1 MSRIYYVIA
10 YPQNGFPVSLGWSEK
25 IKWAEKY
32 WKESL
37 GNSHC
42 VEIVEETNSDIL
54 SKIDDGFSDINEME
68 EVMKKRLVKCH
79 GIVLSEL
86 EWGILEDDFSQYRR
100 SLIQSFKK
108 VCGLYNILTEKGQS
122 GFRNFIDDFRNL
134 SDDAIFK
141 NYIYT
146 TPFIAKDDK
155 QDTLVQRL
163 ILIESYKESDQMDQ
177 EYREICNPR
186 AFEIAQHKDNR

>member
-1 MSRIYYVIA
+1 MSSVYYVVA
-10 YPQNGFPVSLGWSEK
+10 YPQNRFPVSLGWTEK

-37 GNSHC
+37 GNSQC
-42 VEIVEETNSDIL
+42 IEIVEEPHSDIL
-54 SKIDDGFSDINEME
+54 TKIDDGFSDIDEMD

-79 GIVLSEL
+79 GIILSEF
-86 EWGILEDDFSQYRR
+86 EWRILEEDFSQYRR

-108 VCGLYNILTEKGQS
+108 VCELYNILTEKGKS

-134 SDDAIFK
+134 SDDTIFK

-163 ILIESYKESDQMDQ
+163 ILIESWRESNKMDQ
-177 EYREICNPR
+177 EYREICKPGT
-186 AFEIAQHKDNR
+186 FEIAQHKDNR

>member
-1 MSRIYYVIA
+1 MSSVYYIVA
-10 YPQNGFPVSLGWSEK
+10 YPQNGFPVSLGWTDK

-37 GNSHC
+37 ANSQYI
-42 VEIVEETNSDIL
+42 EIVEEPNSDIL
-54 SKIDDGFSDINEME
+54 TKIEDGFSDIDEMDE
-68 EVMKKRLVKCH
+68 AMKKRLSKCH
-79 GIVLSEL
+79 GIILSNN
-86 EWGILEDDFSQYRR
+86 EWRILEEDFIRYRK

-108 VCGLYNILTEKGQS
+108 VSALYNILTEKGKR
-122 GFRNFIDDFRNL
+122 GFTDFISDFQRV
-134 SDDAIFK
+134 SDDTIFK

-163 ILIESYKESDQMDQ
+163 ILIESWKESDRMDQ
-177 EYREICNPR
+177 EYREICKPGT
-186 AFEIAQHKDNR
+186 FEIAQHKDNR